1 MHPYW
6 QPPQQPQKPAPN
18 AAVSW
23 VWALVPLFTCGFGTP
38 FVIGYAAAKKRSPWL
53 VVATGFYALNF
64 IVFFIAIGSY
74 EEIDMMP
81 TWLDT
86 TTTLGLLAGWFGGLA
101 NTLIIR
107 RSVFEPGHAWQPVQ
121 QQPQPQH
128 QQRPMHMPPPR
139 PAYPPQHHPQQHPQ
153 QTHQPPR
160 PAYPPQQQ
168 HMNTPPPPHMMT
180 PPPRPYT
187 QPTHPSTMGPQPRS
201 GHGPKFIGPYQV
213 IGDLG
218 QGGQGAVHLCVDQRG
233 RKVAVKVLH
242 AHMAKDKD
250 AQARFL
256 REVDAARRVAPFS
269 TARVL
274 DVNITDD
281 LAYVVSEYVEGV
293 SLEQLVKDQGPR
305 NEDGLTRLA
314 LATSGALA
322 AIHKAGI
329 VHRDFK
335 PSNVL
340 IGSDGPRVIDFGI
353 AKALDQVNATASQVM
368 GTPAYMS
375 PEQVGGRVVGPET
388 DIFAWAATM
397 VFAASG
403 KNAFGEDT
411 IPAILNRIINHQPDL
426 MRLPPSLRDLA
437 ASCLDKNPQNRP
449 TASDIMLRIVH

>member
-6 QPPQQPQKPAPN
+6 QPPQQPASN
-18 AAVSW
+18 TAVSW
-23 VWALVPLFTCGFGTP
+23 LWAIVPLFTCGFGTP
-38 FVIGYAAAKKRSPWL
+38 FAIGYAAAKKRSPWL
-53 VVATGFYALNF
+53 IVATGVYALNF
-64 IVFFIAIGSY
+64 VVFIIALASY
-74 EEIDMMP
+74 EDVNTWP
-81 TWLDT
+81 VWLDT
-86 TTTLGLLAGWFGGLA
+86 TTTIGLCLNWFGGLA
-101 NTLIIR
+101 HTLIIR
-107 RSVFEPGHAWQPVQ
+107 RGVFEPGYAWQPVQ
-121 QQPQPQH
+121 QQPVHHQQQQPQY
-128 QQRPMHMPPPR
+128 QPQRPMPMPPPR
-139 PAYPPQHHPQQHPQ
+139 AYPQQQP
-153 QTHQPPR
+153 QPPR
-160 PAYPPQQQ
+160 PTHVPQP
-168 HMNTPPPPHMMT
+168 HLSTPPPP
-180 PPPRPYT
+180 RPFT
-187 QPTHPSTMGPQPRS
+187 QPTHPSTMGVQPRS
-201 GHGPKFIGPYQV
+201 QGPQWLGPYRV

-218 QGGQGAVHLCVDQRG
+218 QGGQGAVYLGVDQRG
-233 RKVAVKVLH
+233 QKVAIKVLH
-242 AHMAKDKD
+242 AHIAKDRD

-281 LAYVVSEYVEGV
+281 LAYVVSEYVDGV
-293 SLEQLVKDQGPR
+293 SLEQLVKDKGPR
-305 NEDGLTRLA
+305 TEDGLTRLA
-314 LATSGALA
+314 LATAGALA

-375 PEQVGGRVVGPET
+375 PEQVGGRPVGPET

-403 KNAFGEDT
+403 KNAFGQDT

-426 MRLPPSLRDLA
+426 TELPVSLRALA
-437 ASCLDKNPQNRP
+437 ASCLDKDPANRP

>member
-6 QPPQQPQKPAPN
+6 QPPQQPQKPATN
-18 AAVSW
+18 TAVSW
-23 VWALVPLFTCGFGTP
+23 VWALVPLLTCGFGTP
-38 FVIGYAAAKKRSPWL
+38 FVIGYAAARKRSPWL
-53 VVATGFYALNF
+53 IVATGFYALNF
-64 IVFFIAIGSY
+64 VVFLIAIASY
-74 EEIDMMP
+74 EDVEMWP
-81 TWLDT
+81 VWLDT
-86 TTTLGLLAGWFGGLA
+86 TTTIGLCLNWFGGLA
-101 NTLIIR
+101 HTLIIR
-107 RSVFEPGHAWQPVQ
+107 RGVFEPGHAWQPVQ
-121 QQPQPQH
+121 QPQFQAPRPMNMTPPPQQQGYPPQH
-128 QQRPMHMPPPR
+128 QPQRPPHPPMQRPTYVQPPMNMPPPR
-139 PAYPPQHHPQQHPQ
+139 PF
-153 QTHQPPR
+153 
-160 PAYPPQQQ
+160 
-168 HMNTPPPPHMMT
+168 
-180 PPPRPYT
+180 T
-187 QPTHPSTMGPQPRS
+187 QPTHPSTMGPQPRGS
-201 GHGPKFIGPYQV
+201 QGPQFLGPYRV
-213 IGDLG
+213 VGDLG
-218 QGGQGAVHLCVDQRG
+218 QGGQGAVYLCVDQRG
-233 RKVAVKVLH
+233 QKVAVKVLH
-242 AHMAKDKD
+242 AHIAKDKD

-281 LAYVVSEYVEGV
+281 LAYVVSEYVDGV
-293 SLEQLVKDQGPR
+293 SLEQLVKDKGPR

-375 PEQVGGRVVGPET
+375 PEQVGGRPVGPET
-388 DIFAWAATM
+388 DVFAWAATM

-437 ASCLDKNPQNRP
+437 ASCLDKDPHNRP

>member
-6 QPPQQPQKPAPN
+6 QPPQQPQKPATN
-18 AAVSW
+18 SAASW
-23 VWALVPLFTCGFGTP
+23 FWALVPLYTCGFGTP
-38 FVIGYAAAKKRSPWL
+38 FAIGYAAARKRSPWL
-53 VVATGFYALNF
+53 IVATGVYALNF
-64 IVFFIAIGSY
+64 LVFFIAIGSY
-74 EEIDMMP
+74 EELDMMP

-86 TTTLGLLAGWFGGLA
+86 TTTVGLCLAWFGGLA
-101 NTLIIR
+101 HTLIIR

-121 QQPQPQH
+121 QPRPQQPPQQQFQP
-128 QQRPMHMPPPR
+128 QRPMNMPPPR
-139 PAYPPQHHPQQHPQ
+139 PVTYQPQPQQM
-153 QTHQPPR
+153 HQPPMHQPQR
-160 PAYPPQQQ
+160 PTYVQ
-168 HMNTPPPPHMMT
+168 PPHMST
-180 PPPRPYT
+180 PPPRPHT
-187 QPTHPSTMGPQPRS
+187 QPTHPSTMGPQPRN
-201 GHGPKFIGPYQV
+201 GPGPKFIGPYQV

-218 QGGQGAVHLCVDQRG
+218 AGGQGAVHLCVDQRG

-242 AHMAKDKD
+242 AHMAKDRD

-293 SLEQLVKDQGPR
+293 SLEQLVKEQGPR

-426 MRLPPSLRDLA
+426 MKLPPSLRDLA
-437 ASCLDKNPQNRP
+437 ASCLDKDPANRP

>member
-6 QPPQQPQKPAPN
+6 QPPQQPQKPASN
-18 AAVSW
+18 VAVSW
-23 VWALVPLFTCGFGTP
+23 LWALVPLFTCGFGTP

-53 VVATGFYALNF
+53 IVATGVYALNF
-64 IVFFIAIGSY
+64 VVFVIAIAAY
-74 EEIDMMP
+74 ETTDLWPM
-81 TWLDT
+81 WLET
-86 TTTLGLLAGWFGGLA
+86 TTTIGLFVNWIGGLA
-101 NTLIIR
+101 HTLIIR
-107 RSVFEPGHAWQPVQ
+107 SAVFQPGHAWQPVQ
-121 QQPQPQH
+121 QPQYQPP
-128 QQRPMHMPPPR
+128 RPMPMPPPPPAYPQQQPPRTTYVQQPPPPR
-139 PAYPPQHHPQQHPQ
+139 PF
-153 QTHQPPR
+153 
-160 PAYPPQQQ
+160 
-168 HMNTPPPPHMMT
+168 
-180 PPPRPYT
+180 T
-187 QPTHPSTMGPQPRS
+187 QPTHPSTMGVQPRNQ
-201 GHGPKFIGPYQV
+201 GPQWLGPYRV

-218 QGGQGAVHLCVDQRG
+218 QGGQGAVYLGVDQRG
-233 RKVAVKVLH
+233 QKVAIKVLH
-242 AHMAKDKD
+242 AHIAKDKD

-281 LAYVVSEYVEGV
+281 LAYVVSEYVDGV
-293 SLEQLVKDQGPR
+293 SLEQLVKEKGPR
-305 NEDGLTRLA
+305 TEDGLTRLA
-314 LATSGALA
+314 LATAGALA

-375 PEQVGGRVVGPET
+375 PEQVGGRPVGPET

-403 KNAFGEDT
+403 KNAFGQDT

-426 MRLPPSLRDLA
+426 SELPVSLRALA
-437 ASCLDKNPQNRP
+437 ASCLDKNPANRP

>member
-6 QPPQQPQKPAPN
+6 QPPQKPASN
-18 AAVSW
+18 TAVSW
-23 VWALVPLFTCGFGTP
+23 LWAIVPLFTCGFGTP
-38 FVIGYAAAKKRSPWL
+38 FAVGYAAAKKRSPL
-53 VVATGFYALNF
+53 LIVATGVYALNF
-64 IVFFIAIGSY
+64 VVFIIAIASY
-74 EEIDMMP
+74 EDVDMWP

-86 TTTLGLLAGWFGGLA
+86 TTTIGLIVNWFGGLA

-107 RSVFEPGHAWQPVQ
+107 RGVFEPGHAWQPVQ
-121 QQPQPQH
+121 QQPQ
-128 QQRPMHMPPPR
+128 RP
-139 PAYPPQHHPQQHPQ
+139 Y
-153 QTHQPPR
+153 QPPR
-160 PAYPPQQQ
+160 PMPMPPPQQQ
-168 HMNTPPPPHMMT
+168 TYQQPQ
-180 PPPRPYT
+180 PPRPTYVPQPQPRPFT
-187 QPTHPSTMGPQPRS
+187 QPTHPSTMGVQPRNQ
-201 GHGPKFIGPYQV
+201 GPQWLGPYQV

-218 QGGQGAVHLCVDQRG
+218 QGGQGAVYLGVDQRG
-233 RKVAVKVLH
+233 QKVAIKVLH
-242 AHMAKDKD
+242 AHIAKDKD

-281 LAYVVSEYVEGV
+281 LAYVVSEYVDGV
-293 SLEQLVKDQGPR
+293 SLEQLVKDKGPR
-305 NEDGLTRLA
+305 TEDGLTRLA
-314 LATSGALA
+314 LATAGALA

-375 PEQVGGRVVGPET
+375 PEQVGGRPVGPET

-403 KNAFGEDT
+403 KNAFGQDT

-426 MRLPPSLRDLA
+426 SELPMSLRALA
-437 ASCLDKNPQNRP
+437 ASCLDKNPANRP